1 MAWLITAVPAPVC
14 AKHLHFCFVTRAG
27 SGNTSSD
34 GWGNTQLCFLP
45 CWWFCFCSDQAI
57 SVWGWALLP
66 CGCFWGVERTWQ
78 LNPGCLGLVFIRPSL
93 CRSGFPTTPVTL
105 MEKCTECPLDVG
117 KVSLAFD
124 KIGLEVLQ
132 ADWDMHSFGFRT
144 FSFLS
149 KYNRFFF
156 FSFFLYFE
164 KVLRNC

>member
-1 MAWLITAVPAPVC
+1 
-14 AKHLHFCFVTRAG
+14 
-27 SGNTSSD
+27 
-34 GWGNTQLCFLP
+34 
-45 CWWFCFCSDQAI
+45 
-57 SVWGWALLP
+57 
-66 CGCFWGVERTWQ
+66 
-78 LNPGCLGLVFIRPSL
+78 
-93 CRSGFPTTPVTL
+93 